1 MLAPTRSRQH
11 RIMTRLML
19 EKEVDGFREWLRD
32 NDYGVRLMGQH
43 TRRLSCAL
51 RAMRTIGPHYTP
63 SQLAAAFSRII
74 IRPAQRRVCRNTQG
88 RFQAYLAAQG
98 RLTLPKAT
106 DRFATL
112 RATYHRELVEVR
124 GFSQSSI
131 SWHDATVQDFL
142 KRGLRHHQ
150 ALRSLTRED
159 IDRYVALKAAE
170 NSRQTLHHVV
180 AVLRSF
186 LRYCWDQ
193 HQIPRPLENID
204 TPRVY
209 RDELLPR
216 ALGWPAVQRLLRSID
231 RRRGTGAR
239 DHAMLHLM
247 AYYGLRPAEIV
258 SLRLESIDWRNKT
271 LAVEQQKT
279 RSALILP
286 LMIMTIR
293 TLQRYL
299 RLRRGWDTRKHA
311 QLFLRAHCPY
321 GPLKATAVS
330 EMFAMRAQQCGLGRR
345 KYSPYS
351 LRHAFAMRLLER
363 GVGVKAIG
371 DVLGHRS
378 LESTCVYLRLDIQSL
393 RHVALE
399 VPGQRRARW
408 SDHA

>member
-1 MLAPTRSRQH
+1 MIAPTRSPQH

-19 EKEVDGFREWLRD
+19 DEEVNGFRAWLED
-32 NDYGVRLMGQH
+32 NDYGARLMRQH
-43 TRRLSCAL
+43 TRRLGCAL
-51 RAMRTIGPHYTP
+51 RAMRAIGPRYTP
-63 SQLAAAFSRII
+63 SQLATAFRRII
-74 IRPAQRRVCRNTQG
+74 IRPAQRRVCRHTQG
-88 RFQAYLAAQG
+88 RFQAYLATQG
-98 RLTLPKAT
+98 RLTVPRET

-131 SWHDATVQDFL
+131 GWHDATVQDFL
-142 KRGLRHHQ
+142 KRGLRHRQ
-150 ALRSLTRED
+150 ALRTLTRED

-170 NSRQTLHHVV
+170 NSRQTLQHVV

-193 HQIPRPLENID
+193 HQIPRPLETID

-231 RRRGTGAR
+231 RRRGTGER

-258 SLRLESIDWRNKT
+258 SLRLDSIDWRNST
-271 LAVEQQKT
+271 LAVEQRKT

-286 LMIMTIR
+286 LMTTTTR
-293 TLQRYL
+293 ALQQYL
-299 RLRRGWDTRKHA
+299 RVRRGWDTSKHA

-321 GPLKATAVS
+321 GPLKANAVS

-345 KYSPYS
+345 KYSAYS

-378 LESTCVYLRLDIQSL
+378 LESTCVYLRLDIHSL
-393 RHVALE
+393 RQVALE
-399 VPGQRRARW
+399 VPRQPRRRGGT
-408 SDHA
+408 HA